1 MENQELLSV
10 IGIIIVLLI
19 IILYF
24 IFGRLLQSAG
34 KELGNTSLSKAGN
47 VIIFILVLTLFTFA
61 FSYLFITKLPSEVVK
76 QETIYKPTKSE
87 LEAEMK
93 AQEQIDDAVIPN
105 LPAAPNNY

>member
-61 FSYLFITKLPSEVVK
+61 FSYLFITKSSSER
-76 QETIYKPTKSE
+76 TYKPTKSE

-105 LPAAPNNY
+105 LPAPNNY